1 LKLID
6 LQIMANFDVAKAI
19 FAQIDANH
27 DGT

>member
-1 LKLID
+1 LID